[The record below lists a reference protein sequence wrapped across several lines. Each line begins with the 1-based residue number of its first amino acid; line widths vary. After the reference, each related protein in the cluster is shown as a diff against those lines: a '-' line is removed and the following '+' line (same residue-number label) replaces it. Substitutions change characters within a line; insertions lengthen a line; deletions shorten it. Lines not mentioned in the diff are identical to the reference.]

1 MIRENKFNINVE
13 NFVAE
18 NKNLETGYIY
28 DHKISY
34 RKGCS
39 VELFIAGEPLTASEK
54 SRLIESAA
62 RHKINENQLKFS
74 ERAMYESDKAS
85 EKIMK
90 GIYERTDSEI
100 AKREAK
106 IKELEKALEN
116 YKLGEIPFEQ
126 IAKEIHS
133 QYPQIGK
140 MFIARGAEVRCDS
153 LASTKGLVL
162 MTESAKPLPADDIR
176 KLESWLKIRLGDSTA
191 VVISK

>member
-1 MIRENKFNINVE
+1 
-13 NFVAE
+13 
-18 NKNLETGYIY
+18 
-28 DHKISY
+28 
-34 RKGCS
+34 
-39 VELFIAGEPLTASEK
+39 
-54 SRLIESAA
+54 
-62 RHKINENQLKFS
+62 
-74 ERAMYESDKAS
+74 MYESDKAS

-100 AKREAK
+100 AKREAR

-153 LASTKGLVL
+153 LAPTKGLVL